1 MASSS
6 SSAAAKEQRRPVV
19 LKTAILLHLAKCVAF
34 ELKKYCLN
42 VGLDELHFNDLNV
55 VYTDELLQHQSRLM
69 GVDNARINC
78 VSIVL
83 AFIVLHLLQTAT
95 IPLAY
100 LY

>member
-42 VGLDELHFNDLNV
+42 YGHDELHFNDLNV
-55 VYTDELLQHQSRLM
+55 VYTNELLQHQSRLM